1 MTTDIHLLPP
11 SAIVAGL
18 FDDLVAA
25 LHEAA
30 LSIREGRIEDRF
42 RAIAVATEVVADL
55 AAGLEGPATDD
66 WSRRTSALYRYL
78 NRLFLAAN
86 LRNDANA
93 IDEAVMLVEPVR
105 RAWQCMAAEEK
116 LRAELARRGIDG
128 NRSSVADWLESAA
141 AD

>member
-1 MTTDIHLLPP
+1 MTTDMHILPP

-18 FDDLVAA
+18 FDDLVSA
-25 LHEAA
+25 LQEAA
-30 LSIREGRIEDRF
+30 LSIRESRIEDRF

-55 AAGLEGPATDD
+55 AAGLEEPASDD
-66 WSRRTSALYRYL
+66 WSRRTGALYRYL

-86 LRNDANA
+86 LRNDPCAV
-93 IDEAVMLVEPVR
+93 DEAIMLIEPVR

-116 LRAELARRGIDG
+116 LRAELARRGVDSS
-128 NRSSVADWLESAA
+128 RSSVADWLDTAA

>member
-1 MTTDIHLLPP
+1 MTTDIQMLPP

-25 LHEAA
+25 LQEAA
-30 LSIREGRIEDRF
+30 LAIREGRIEDRF
-42 RAIAVATEVVADL
+42 RAITVATEVVSDL
-55 AAGLEGPATDD
+55 AAGLEEPATDD

-78 NRLFLAAN
+78 GRLFLAAN
-86 LRNDANA
+86 LRNDVNA
-93 IDEAVMLVEPVR
+93 VDEAVMLVEPVR

-116 LRAELARRGIDG
+116 LRAELTRRGLDKT
-128 NRSSVADWLESAA
+128 RASVADWLETAA